1 MSLVAWYKLN
11 DNAASTAIVDSSG
24 NGKTGTAPRN
34 TNLDAVAGVI
44 NLGHQLPTATTYNTT
59 PVVPTAAGSIVVWAK
74 WTTVTANRGI
84 VYAQDGTGRCYLML
98 DASTQISGGI
108 GSQGYTTIYTS
119 TVPVAGTWY
128 HVAIT
133 WSAADGVRLYVN
145 GVQGYSG
152 AMAGNMPTTWPFWFP
167 GMDGFITGIVGV
179 EDDLRIYSHVLAAY
193 QIAALY
199 NFGKGSEDAEP
210 WRGDLTIRPVVK
222 RAIRPILCGAA

>member
-1 MSLVAWYKLN
+1 MSLLLWYKLN

-34 TNLDAVAGVI
+34 TNLDAVAGVV
-44 NLGHQLPTATTYNTT
+44 NLGHQVPNTTYNTT

-74 WTTVTANRGI
+74 WTSVIASRGI
-84 VYAQDGTGRCYLML
+84 VHAQNGTGRCYLTL
-98 DASTQISGGI
+98 DASKQISGGI
-108 GSQGYTTIYTS
+108 GSQSYITIYTS

-128 HVAIT
+128 HIAIT

-152 AMAGNMPTTWPFWFP
+152 AMAGNVATSAFSFS
-167 GMDGFITGIVGV
+167 GLVDYLDGILGV
-179 EDDLRIYSHVLAAY
+179 EDDLRIYSHVLPAY

-222 RAIRPILCGAA
+222 RAVRPILCGAA